1 MLTALLMLYNIQ
13 GHAVINSCPTS
24 CTVGGYFSWMDDSQ
38 FGCTFPIW
46 LAKAKELKIELT
58 VKKH

>member
-1 MLTALLMLYNIQ
+1 MLETLLVLYNIQ
-13 GHAVINSCPTS
+13 GHAVINSSPAPY
-24 CTVGGYFSWMDDSQ
+24 TVEGYFSWMHDSR

-46 LAKAKELKIELT
+46 LANELKIELT